1 MSVQNIAYVYWRG
14 NDSKKKGRQR
24 SFREYPRVCSGYQ
37 CTPLPLHCKPVA
49 VLCILKQP
57 CIKVCFFF
65 SLRWAWFVCLRA
77 YFICHNFVLDQLPDA
92 EPVELSRHHQET
104 LFLVVELVQLDQ
116 STWQL
121 PPQTDTCIFC
131 ASYAKANGLLV
142 KLYVKETKASWVYA

>member
-1 MSVQNIAYVYWRG
+1 MYTFTLALQTRCGLVYP
-14 NDSKKKGRQR
+14 
-24 SFREYPRVCSGYQ
+24 ETTLYQ
-37 CTPLPLHCKPVA
+37 GL
-49 VLCILKQP
+49 
-57 CIKVCFFF
+57 FFF